1 MSILQ
6 IVQNLTTEVAQ
17 IAWGLF
23 LLAWG
28 IGWALRGSPIP
39 IFRIKR
45 SGQDILEDA
54 ILAAFFLAIGSSD
67 ICINSI
73 SSISGVRKCSVSPTY

>member
-6 IVQNLTTEVAQ
+6 IVQNLSTEVAQ

-28 IGWALRGSPIP
+28 VGWALRGSPIP

-54 ILAAFFLAIGSSD
+54 ILAAFFLAIGSSVFAL
-67 ICINSI
+67 IQYLASQ
-73 SSISGVRKCSVSPTY
+73 V

>member
-28 IGWALRGSPIP
+28 VGWALRGSPIP

-54 ILAAFFLAIGSSD
+54 ILAAFFLAIGSS
-67 ICINSI
+67 IFALIQYLASQ
-73 SSISGVRKCSVSPTY
+73 G

>member
-28 IGWALRGSPIP
+28 VGWALRGSPIP

-54 ILAAFFLAIGSSD
+54 ILAAFFLAIGSSVFAL
-67 ICINSI
+67 IQYLASQ
-73 SSISGVRKCSVSPTY
+73 V

>member
-1 MSILQ
+1 MPILQ

-28 IGWALRGSPIP
+28 VGWALRGSPIP

-54 ILAAFFLAIGSSD
+54 ILAAFFLAIGSSVFAL
-67 ICINSI
+67 IQYLASQ
-73 SSISGVRKCSVSPTY
+73 V

>member
-1 MSILQ
+1 MPILQ

-54 ILAAFFLAIGSSD
+54 ILAAFFLAIGSSVFAL
-67 ICINSI
+67 IQYLASQ
-73 SSISGVRKCSVSPTY
+73 V

>member
-28 IGWALRGSPIP
+28 VGWALRGSPIP

-54 ILAAFFLAIGSSD
+54 ILAAFFLAIGSTVFALIQYLASQ
-67 ICINSI
+67 
-73 SSISGVRKCSVSPTY
+73 V

>member
-6 IVQNLTTEVAQ
+6 IVQNQTTEVAQ

-28 IGWALRGSPIP
+28 VGWALRGSPIP

-54 ILAAFFLAIGSSD
+54 ILAAFFLAIGSS
-67 ICINSI
+67 IFALIQYLASQ
-73 SSISGVRKCSVSPTY
+73 V

>member
-1 MSILQ
+1 MSLLQ

-28 IGWALRGSPIP
+28 VGWALRGSPIP

-54 ILAAFFLAIGSSD
+54 ILAAFFLAIGSSVFAL
-67 ICINSI
+67 IQYLASQ
-73 SSISGVRKCSVSPTY
+73 V

>member
-1 MSILQ
+1 
-6 IVQNLTTEVAQ
+6 VAQ

-23 LLAWG
+23 LLAVG
-28 IGWALRGSPIP
+28 VGWALRGSPIP

-54 ILAAFFLAIGSSD
+54 ILAAFFLAIGSSVFAL
-67 ICINSI
+67 IQYLASQ
-73 SSISGVRKCSVSPTY
+73 V

>member
-6 IVQNLTTEVAQ
+6 IVQNLTAEVAQ

-28 IGWALRGSPIP
+28 VGWALRGSPIP

-54 ILAAFFLAIGSSD
+54 ILAAFFLAIGSSVFAL
-67 ICINSI
+67 IQYLASQ
-73 SSISGVRKCSVSPTY
+73 V

>member
-54 ILAAFFLAIGSSD
+54 ILAAFFLAIGSS
-67 ICINSI
+67 IFALIQYLASQ
-73 SSISGVRKCSVSPTY
+73 V

>member
-6 IVQNLTTEVAQ
+6 IVQDLTTEVAQ

-39 IFRIKR
+39 IFRVKR

-54 ILAAFFLAIGSSD
+54 ILAAFFLAIGSS
-67 ICINSI
+67 IFALIQYLASQ
-73 SSISGVRKCSVSPTY
+73 V

>member
-1 MSILQ
+1 MTILQ
-6 IVQNLTTEVAQ
+6 LVQNLSSEVAQ

-23 LLAWG
+23 FLAWG

-39 IFRIKR
+39 IFRVKR

-54 ILAAFFLAIGSSD
+54 ILAAFFLAIGSSVFALVQYLA
-67 ICINSI
+67 SQ
-73 SSISGVRKCSVSPTY
+73 V

>member
-28 IGWALRGSPIP
+28 VGWAIRGSPIP

-54 ILAAFFLAIGSSD
+54 ILAAFFLAIGSS
-67 ICINSI
+67 IFALIQYLASQ
-73 SSISGVRKCSVSPTY
+73 V

>member
-28 IGWALRGSPIP
+28 VGWALRGSPIP

-54 ILAAFFLAIGSSD
+54 ILAAFFLAIGSS
-67 ICINSI
+67 IFALIQYLASQ
-73 SSISGVRKCSVSPTY
+73 V

>member
-6 IVQNLTTEVAQ
+6 IVQNLSTEVAQ

-28 IGWALRGSPIP
+28 VGWALRGSPIP

-45 SGQDILEDA
+45 SGQDLLEDA
-54 ILAAFFLAIGSSD
+54 ILAAFFLAIGSSVFAL
-67 ICINSI
+67 IQYLASQ
-73 SSISGVRKCSVSPTY
+73 V

>member
-54 ILAAFFLAIGSSD
+54 ILAAFFLAIGSSVFAL
-67 ICINSI
+67 IQYLASQ
-73 SSISGVRKCSVSPTY
+73 V

>member
-6 IVQNLTTEVAQ
+6 IVQDLTTEVAQ

-39 IFRIKR
+39 IFRVKR

-54 ILAAFFLAIGSSD
+54 ILAAFFLAIGSSVFAL
-67 ICINSI
+67 IQYLASQ
-73 SSISGVRKCSVSPTY
+73 V